1 MSKMQAI
8 SVSEARQNFK
18 KYCDDV
24 VENNDIIIVSRNGNG
39 RENMVWLDLNVYNDL
54 QKAKENLE
62 YLQSLD
68 ENDED
73 EENSRFKV
81 NVKDNIDEMED
92 E

>member
-1 MSKMQAI
+1 MQAI

-39 RENMVWLDLNVYNDL
+39 RENIVWMDLNSYNDL

-62 YLQSLD
+62 YLQNLK
-68 ENDED
+68 ENG
-73 EENSRFKV
+73 EEQENNTFTIKV
-81 NVKDNIDEMED
+81 KENIDEMED

>member
-1 MSKMQAI
+1 MQAI

-81 NVKDNIDEMED
+81 NVKDDIDEMED

>member
-1 MSKMQAI
+1 MQAI

-39 RENMVWLDLNVYNDL
+39 KENMVWIDLNYYNEL

-62 YLQSLD
+62 YVM
-68 ENDED
+68 
-73 EENSRFKV
+73 K
-81 NVKDNIDEMED
+81 IDESFNQLEEGKVVTKTME
-92 E
+92 ELEAMANE

>member
-1 MSKMQAI
+1 MQAI

-68 ENDED
+68 ENDKN
-73 EENSRFKV
+73 EENSKFKV
-81 NVKDNIDEMED
+81 NVKDDIDEMED

>member
-1 MSKMQAI
+1 MQAI

-39 RENMVWLDLNVYNDL
+39 KENMVWIDLSAYNEL
-54 QKAKENLE
+54 QRAKENLE
-62 YLQSLD
+62 YIMKLD
-68 ENDED
+68 ESYKQLDEGKVVVKTL
-73 EENSRFKV
+73 EEL
-81 NVKDNIDEMED
+81 EAMED